1 MSTPTVTFV
10 TAFIDLNESNR
21 SKVRTTER
29 YVSLFK
35 LLASSK
41 VPICL
46 YVSSSYESI
55 GIELQLEF
63 PNVKLMSIINLEDTE
78 TYKIINSCN
87 PSLPPI
93 ENIEKDT
100 KEYFILMNAKSE
112 FVYNATLLNPF
123 NTEHFAWIDFGIFH
137 VISNI
142 DNIIKNI
149 YNLSIN
155 RLKKKLMLFPSCW
168 SKDKSITSIPL
179 IKKQI
184 CWRFCGGF
192 YIGDKHSIIEM
203 HFLIQKE
210 LPNFINYNTIV
221 WEVNLWAWLEY
232 NCNWLVD
239 TYDADHND
247 SILHIPDKYNINTD
261 KFDITKY
268 IDKVIYINL
277 EHRLDRKQEI
287 EGELNTFNIPYERFN
302 AISVKN
308 HGILG
313 CNKSHL
319 EVLRLAKHNNYKNIL
334 IFEDDFKFIVSKEEF
349 EKNISLLFEHNV
361 DFDICMLSYNLTKSE
376 NIDSNII
383 YSSFL
388 TKVINVHTTSGYIV
402 NERMYDRLIILYEYA
417 NPLLEQTREHWKY
430 ALDQIWNDLN
440 PTSKWYSFTQRIGIQ
455 RPSFSDNSNQWCD
468 LQGL

>member
-1 MSTPTVTFV
+1 
-10 TAFIDLNESNR
+10 
-21 SKVRTTER
+21 
-29 YVSLFK
+29 
-35 LLASSK
+35 
-41 VPICL
+41 
-46 YVSSSYESI
+46 
-55 GIELQLEF
+55 
-63 PNVKLMSIINLEDTE
+63 
-78 TYKIINSCN
+78 
-87 PSLPPI
+87 
-93 ENIEKDT
+93 
-100 KEYFILMNAKSE
+100 
-112 FVYNATLLNPF
+112 
-123 NTEHFAWIDFGIFH
+123 
-137 VISNI
+137 
-142 DNIIKNI
+142 
-149 YNLSIN
+149 
-155 RLKKKLMLFPSCW
+155 MLFPSCW

-361 DFDICMLSYNLTKSE
+361 DFDICMLSYNLTKSD

-402 NERMYDRLIILYEYA
+402 NEKMYDRLINLYEYA